1 MREELTLIIG
11 ARARRGPRA
20 SRLPLG
26 KLTVFLT
33 ASLGC
38 TPAEPK
44 NRQMERIALKVFFIT
59 RLVLDNALER
69 VIRGLFGTLFTTE
82 GGKPPGL
89 FSGKGKVDEYAL
101 EWLLIAHRDAEI

>member
-1 MREELTLIIG
+1 LLFPT
-11 ARARRGPRA
+11 P
-20 SRLPLG
+20 G

-33 ASLGC
+33 VFFGMHTSRNQ
-38 TPAEPK
+38 K
-44 NRQMERIALKVFFIT
+44 NRQMERIALTVFSIT
-59 RLVLDNALER
+59 RLVLENALEG
-69 VIRGLFGTLFTTE
+69 VIGGLFGTLFTTE